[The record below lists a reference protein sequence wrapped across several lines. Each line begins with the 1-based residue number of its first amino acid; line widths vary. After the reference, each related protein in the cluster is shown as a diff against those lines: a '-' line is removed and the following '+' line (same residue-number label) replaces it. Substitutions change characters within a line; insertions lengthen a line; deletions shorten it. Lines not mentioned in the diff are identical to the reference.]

1 MKKKKAGKTP
11 GQRSQQK
18 APSSISVSPS
28 PGAGWEEEGSP
39 ETVLA
44 DFSRLTHLVVDTS
57 SFILFQELGLL
68 GPLTSHWQCSITEKV
83 LQELERGPNPPTVKD
98 VSGFTIEPS
107 LTAAPSFTVLSSHI
121 PDNHLD
127 PAKKERA
134 RGTPRTSLSVASAST
149 DRELLFLAERS
160 GQALLS
166 EDRKLLRAGEERH
179 IASLDTLLALVILRY
194 LGTISRACYAQA
206 QEYLLNRNRYSAA
219 YLGFIEQLLLWM
231 EKEGR

>member
-1 MKKKKAGKTP
+1 MKKKKAGKIQGRP
-11 GQRSQQK
+11 QK
-18 APSSISVSPS
+18 KALSSISVSPS
-28 PGAGWEEEGSP
+28 PGAGWEDEGAP

-68 GPLTSHWQCSITEKV
+68 RCLTSRWQCSITEKV
-83 LQELERGPNPPTVKD
+83 LQELERGPNPPTEED

-107 LTAAPSFTVLSSHI
+107 LTVEPPLTVLSSSTQNNRH
-121 PDNHLD
+121 D
-127 PAKKERA
+127 PAKIERGP
-134 RGTPRTSLSVASAST
+134 GTPLSIALAST

-179 IASLDTLLALVILRY
+179 LPSLDTLLALVILRY
-194 LGTISRACYAQA
+194 LGAISRACYAQA
-206 QEYLLNRNRYSAA
+206 QEYLLNRNRYSAD
-219 YLGFIEQLLLWM
+219 YLGFIEQLLLWI
-231 EKEGR
+231 EKAGR

>member
-1 MKKKKAGKTP
+1 MKKKKAGKP
-11 GQRSQQK
+11 SGRSHQK

-28 PGAGWEEEGSP
+28 PGPGGEEEGSP

-83 LQELERGPNPPTVKD
+83 LQELERGPNPPAAKD

-107 LTAAPSFTVLSSHI
+107 FTVLSAHI

-127 PAKKERA
+127 PAKKEGGH
-134 RGTPRTSLSVASAST
+134 GTPRTPLSTASAST
-149 DRELLFLAERS
+149 DRELLLLAERS

-166 EDRKLLRAGEERH
+166 EDRKLLRAGEERKLL
-179 IASLDTLLALVILRY
+179 SLDTLLALVILRY
-194 LGTISRACYAQA
+194 LGTISRACYVQA
-206 QEYLLNRNRYSAA
+206 QEYLLKRNRYSAA

>member
-1 MKKKKAGKTP
+1 MKKKKAGKP
-11 GQRSQQK
+11 SGRSHQK

-28 PGAGWEEEGSP
+28 PGPGGEEEGSP

-83 LQELERGPNPPTVKD
+83 LQELERGPNPPAAKD

-107 LTAAPSFTVLSSHI
+107 FTVLSAHI

-127 PAKKERA
+127 PAKK
-134 RGTPRTSLSVASAST
+134 RGRTWYAPYAPFDSFSKHRQGTSFVSRTFGTGPAFGGPKTAPRGRGAKASV
-149 DRELLFLAERS
+149 
-160 GQALLS
+160 
-166 EDRKLLRAGEERH
+166 
-179 IASLDTLLALVILRY
+179 LRY
-194 LGTISRACYAQA
+194 SPCPGDSPVPGNHIKGLLCPGPGVSFKTKSLQCRLPGVYRATPIVDGKRR
-206 QEYLLNRNRYSAA
+206 EIRFVFKN
-219 YLGFIEQLLLWM
+219 
-231 EKEGR
+231 